1 MTEVQKFRSLSKLRE
16 IVKGREAGL
25 PPTVHGVAESRLN
38 NSNQVIEGTVICV
51 AGLRPSA
58 QFPFLTDAPSA
69 HAPAGAGLVMQAELG
84 GRC

>member
-58 QFPFLTDAPSA
+58 QFPFLTNAPSA

-84 GRC
+84 GPC